1 MTMFKQ
7 ANESRDWYGQPCATL
22 ALRIAEVPG

>member
-1 MTMFKQ
+1 MTFKQ
-7 ANESRDWYGQPCATL
+7 ANESRGWRSQPCAML

>member
-1 MTMFKQ
+1 MMFRQ
-7 ANESRDWYGQPCATL
+7 ANESRGWYSQPRAML

>member
-7 ANESRDWYGQPCATL
+7 ANESRDWYSQPCASL
-22 ALRIAEVPG
+22 ALRVAEVPG